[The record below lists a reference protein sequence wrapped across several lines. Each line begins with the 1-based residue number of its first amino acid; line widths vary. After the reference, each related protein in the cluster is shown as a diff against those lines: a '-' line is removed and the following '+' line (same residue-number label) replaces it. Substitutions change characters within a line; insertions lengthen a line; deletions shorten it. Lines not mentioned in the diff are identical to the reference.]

1 MPTTAAATTA
11 AVDSG
16 AGAGTLQSAYV
27 AVVRRILPSVVQI
40 ETSHGLG
47 SGIVYDAQ
55 GDIVTNNHVIAGA
68 TSVAVT
74 TSTGKKYQG
83 TLVGTFAP
91 DDLAVIHVNNATLTP
106 ASFADSSKLEV
117 GDIVMAVGNPLGL
130 QSSVTAG
137 ITSATGRTVSED
149 NGVVL
154 PDTIQTSAEINPGN
168 SGGALVDL
176 NASVVGIPT
185 LGAVDQQLGG
195 SAPGI
200 GFAIPS
206 NMVTS
211 IASQLVRGVVSRTR
225 GAPTWACGSPLPTP
239 MAHSSRASRRG
250 APQPTVA
257 CSRVTSSPRSRVR
270 RSRRR
275 VTSTRRSQSWLP
287 VTGWPWES
295 SGRTGSSAPSASPW
309 ATFPH
314 EARPTPVTQR
324 RRRWAWPGSR
334 SSSLASSSRV
344 RSNAAHT
351 ASLTTVRRRPFSSS

>member
-11 AVDSG
+11 AADSG
-16 AGAGTLQSAYV
+16 GGAGTLQSAYV

-211 IASQLVRGVVSRTR
+211 IASQLVRGGRVTHSGRAYMGVRIAVADTN
-225 GAPTWACGSPLPTP
+225 GALVASVTPGSPAANGGL
-239 MAHSSRASRRG
+239 
-250 APQPTVA
+250 QPGDVI
-257 CSRVTSSPRSRVR
+257 TSVK
-270 RSRRR
+270 
-275 VTSTRRSQSWLP
+275 
-287 VTGWPWES
+287 GE
-295 SGRTGSSAPSASPW
+295 AIASPG
-309 ATFPH
+309 ALDQALAELAPGDRV
-314 EARPTPVTQR
+314 AMGVLGQDGLQR
-324 RRRWAWPGSR
+324 
-334 SSSLASSSRV
+334 
-344 RSNAAHT
+344 
-351 ASLTTVRRRPFSSS
+351 TVSITLGDLPA